1 MNNNDTKT
9 SQELLDQSKKI
20 EAIYNEVI
28 AKVKELEDKQK
39 QIVADYIK
47 KLEQEK
53 IEKIR
58 ELIKTKS

>member
-1 MNNNDTKT
+1 M
-9 SQELLDQSKKI
+9 DQSKKI
-20 EAIYNEVI
+20 EAIYNEAI
-28 AKVKELEDKQK
+28 IKVKELEKKQG

-53 IEKIR
+53 IAKIR

>member
-1 MNNNDTKT
+1 MNKQNT
-9 SQELLDQSKKI
+9 SDDLQEKSKKI
-20 EAIYNEVI
+20 EAIYNEAIV
-28 AKVKELEDKQK
+28 KVKELEKKQG

-58 ELIKTKS
+58 KLIKTKS